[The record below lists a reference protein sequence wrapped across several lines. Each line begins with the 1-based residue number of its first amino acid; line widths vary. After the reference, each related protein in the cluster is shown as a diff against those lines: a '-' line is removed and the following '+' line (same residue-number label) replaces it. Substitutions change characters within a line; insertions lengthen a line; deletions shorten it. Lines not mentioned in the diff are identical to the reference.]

1 MNKNFIEIFDQ
12 YNISSTSISS
22 SGSGSGSSSSVSS
35 DHRASFVTISQDLPV
50 PPPRQ
55 MMSYFSGDGSV
66 VYIVF
71 DKNTNRGERSVV

>member
-12 YNISSTSISS
+12 YNILSTSISS
-22 SGSGSGSSSSVSS
+22 SGSGSSSSGSS

-50 PPPRQ
+50 PPPLQ
-55 MMSYFSGDGSV
+55 MMSYFSSDGSV

-71 DKNTNRGERSVV
+71 DKNTNRGECSVM